1 LPRFG
6 TKTLL
11 LGFVLVALWL
21 STIYLHAVGSD
32 IRDAIIFVISG
43 SSLLGATYY
52 RGRRQAFCIGFFITV
67 LAVAVGAAPN
77 YPHLHWIRNLLN
89 AYDQQQNLPSGAL
102 NYEFAFFNDTIR
114 ALVLLLV
121 ATLMG
126 YLGIRI
132 YDHSLRIKD

>member
-11 LGFVLVALWL
+11 LGFSLVALWL

-43 SSLLGATYY
+43 ASLLGAIYY
-52 RGRRQAFCIGFFITV
+52 RGRRQAFCIGFFVTV
-67 LAVAVGAAPN
+67 LAVAVNAAPN
-77 YPHLHWIRNLLN
+77 YPRFSWIRNLLS
-89 AYDQQQNLPSGAL
+89 AYDQYQNLPNGAL
-102 NYEFAFFNDTIR
+102 NYRFDFFNDSIR
-114 ALVLLLV
+114 ALVKLLL
-121 ATLMG
+121 ATLIG

-132 YDHSLRIKD
+132 YEHSLRIND